1 MILDDTQNNNN
12 NNLSQLIP
20 SHQNQNDLANSPLA
34 QFLNASNVNA
44 ARKKEVI
51 HQNGNS
57 NAVLVNGNKTAPP
70 GFLPHPP
77 NGNGNGNS
85 TKLITP
91 AMLATTT
98 SSSIHNNNNNMN
110 GGEKKQSEP
119 LNRYQ
124 LVQALKYLIENDDEF
139 TQKVHE
145 AYLKSMKSS

>member
-1 MILDDTQNNNN
+1 MFLDDTQNNNNNN

-20 SHQNQNDLANSPLA
+20 SHQNDLANSPLA

-44 ARKKEVI
+44 ARKKEVN

-70 GFLPHPP
+70 GFLPHPQ
-77 NGNGNGNS
+77 NGNGNG

-98 SSSIHNNNNNMN
+98 SSSIHNNNNMN